1 MDAALTSPGAL
12 LLLRLAPVVP
22 LGKDRSL
29 SQSGDSD
36 LIDRLVRHG
45 LGQGEARCYVGMLAQ
60 RAFKVSEVATEA
72 GLPRSR
78 AYELIRSLVRFGLC
92 TEVAGSGYA
101 RFRAV
106 PPNEAIGRLEAS
118 RAEQARRRDLALNGL
133 AEALADR
140 ARPAPGPGEEPLE
153 MLRRRD
159 QLLTIMATEV
169 CQARDEVLTI
179 VNASWEPTDCPGM
192 RERLAAGVRFRTIFD
207 RDALDHEPH
216 RDWADALAGDG
227 GFEVRVVDRVENLY
241 LLVDRYV
248 VLLNLTVPGS
258 GSPGSHA
265 ESLLMRHAGLGQ
277 ILYDAFERTWRQG
290 VPFEQALAAGGTP
303 VLVGATTSARG
314 PAPPTGGGRAGNGR
328 SAPSG

>member
-1 MDAALTSPGAL
+1 
-12 LLLRLAPVVP
+12 
-22 LGKDRSL
+22 
-29 SQSGDSD
+29 
-36 LIDRLVRHG
+36 
-45 LGQGEARCYVGMLAQ
+45 MLAQ
-60 RAFKVSEVATEA
+60 RAFKVSEVAIEA

-153 MLRRRD
+153 MLRRRE
-159 QLLTIMATEV
+159 QLLTVMATEV

-179 VNASWEPTDCPGM
+179 VNTSWEPTDCRGM
-192 RERLAAGVRFRTIFD
+192 RERM
-207 RDALDHEPH
+207 
-216 RDWADALAGDG
+216 ADG
-227 GFEVRVVDRVENLY
+227 
-241 LLVDRYV
+241 YV
-248 VLLNLTVPGS
+248 VLLNLSLPGS
-258 GSPGSHA
+258 ESPGRHA

-277 ILYDAFERTWRQG
+277 ILHDAFERTWQRG

-303 VLVGATTSARG
+303 ALVGAATSARG
-314 PAPPTGGGRAGNGR
+314 PAPPPGGSRAGNGR
-328 SAPSG
+328 SAP

>member
-1 MDAALTSPGAL
+1 M
-12 LLLRLAPVVP
+12 RLAPVVP
-22 LGKDRSL
+22 YGKDRSL
-29 SQSGDSD
+29 TQSGDTD

-92 TEVAGSGYA
+92 TEVAGSGVA

-118 RAEQARRRDLALNGL
+118 KAEQARRRDLALNGL
-133 AEALADR
+133 AEALTLR
-140 ARPAPGPGEEPLE
+140 AGPTPGAGEEPLE
-153 MLRRRD
+153 MLRRRE
-159 QLLTIMATEV
+159 QLLGVMATEV
-169 CQARDEVLTI
+169 CRARQEVLTI
-179 VNASWEPTDCPGM
+179 VNTSWEPADCPGM
-192 RERLAAGVRFRTIFD
+192 RDRLAAGVRFRTIFD
-207 RDALDHEPH
+207 RDSLEHDPH
-216 RDWADALAGDG
+216 REWVAAFADDD
-227 GFEVRVVDRVENLY
+227 GFEVRVVDRVETLY

-265 ESLLMRHAGLGQ
+265 ESLLMRHAGLGE
-277 ILYDAFERTWRQG
+277 ILHDAFERTWVQG
-290 VPFEQALAAGGTP
+290 VPFEQALEADGAP
-303 VLVGATTSARG
+303 ALVGATASARG
-314 PAPPTGGGRAGNGR
+314 HAPVWRGSHASNGR
-328 SAPSG
+328 SASSG

>member
-1 MDAALTSPGAL
+1 MSHAAYCCGS
-12 LLLRLAPVVP
+12 PVVP

-29 SQSGDSD
+29 TQSGDSD

-60 RAFKVSEVATEA
+60 RAFKVSEVAAEA

-118 RAEQARRRDLALNGL
+118 KAEQARRRDLALNGL
-133 AEALADR
+133 EKALAVR
-140 ARPAPGPGEEPLE
+140 AGPSPGAGEELLE
-153 MLRRRD
+153 MLRRRE
-159 QLLTIMATEV
+159 QLLTVMADEV

-179 VNASWEPTDCPGM
+179 VNTSWEPTACPGM
-192 RERLAAGVRFRTIFD
+192 RERLAAGVQFRTIFD
-207 RDALDHEPH
+207 RDSLDHEPH
-216 RDWADALAGDG
+216 RDWVAAFAGEP
-227 GFEVRVVDRVENLY
+227 GFEVRVVDRVETLY

-258 GSPGSHA
+258 DSPGSHA

-277 ILYDAFERTWRQG
+277 ILHDAFERTWRRG
-290 VPFEQALAAGGTP
+290 VPFDQAPAGDGEP
-303 VLVGATTSARG
+303 ALVGATTSARG
-314 PAPPTGGGRAGNGR
+314 PAPAGGGWRAGNGR
-328 SAPSG
+328 SAHHG

>member
-1 MDAALTSPGAL
+1 
-12 LLLRLAPVVP
+12 LRLAPVVP

-29 SQSGDSD
+29 TQSGDSD

-118 RAEQARRRDLALNGL
+118 KAEQARRRDLALNGL
-133 AEALADR
+133 VQALAVR
-140 ARPAPGPGEEPLE
+140 AGPSPGAGEEPLE
-153 MLRRRD
+153 MLRRRE
-159 QLLTIMATEV
+159 QLLTVMSTEV
-169 CQARDEVLTI
+169 CRAREEVLTI
-179 VNASWEPTDCPGM
+179 VNTSWEPTDCRGM
-192 RERLAAGVRFRTIFD
+192 RDRLAAGVRFRTIFD
-207 RDALDHEPH
+207 RDSLEHEPH
-216 RDWADALAGDG
+216 REWVAALDG
-227 GFEVRVVDRVENLY
+227 EERFEVRVVDRVETLY

-258 GSPGSHA
+258 DSPGSHA

-277 ILYDAFERTWRQG
+277 ILHDAFERTWRQG
-290 VPFEQALAAGGTP
+290 VPFEQALAADGAA

-314 PAPPTGGGRAGNGR
+314 PAPPPGGSRAGNGR
-328 SAPSG
+328 SADHG